1 MKVSTKATT
10 TATKARG
17 KQKSTFSE
25 LATCPVDGAG
35 WCPYPFTMA
44 QLRRRLKA
52 KAAAAAVAT
61 EADAKTKRS
70 AAKSTGA
77 KVRQPVAR
85 ASS

>member
-17 KQKSTFSE
+17 KQKSTFPE

-52 KAAAAAVAT
+52 KAAAALAA
-61 EADAKTKRS
+61 EAGTKTKGS
-70 AAKSTGA
+70 APKSNAA
-77 KVRQPVAR
+77 KVRQPAAR